1 MSSSLGKNIIL
12 YGLADVIT
20 KCIAFFVFPIYAYLF
35 STDEFGVMALV
46 ITMGGLLGTISNIGM
61 NNAVQRY
68 YFEKPLAKAY
78 VVSSGFWI
86 SIVWAV
92 ITTLLFIGVT
102 YGMKN
107 ILFLKFG
114 IHFHYIFL
122 NLISNFIMIIF
133 IFSQNVARLHFA
145 PIKFMV
151 VTLIN
156 NLLGVGLGLICI
168 IYFELGLTVFFWG
181 NA

>member
-1 MSSSLGKNIIL
+1 MGWQMLLQNAL
-12 YGLADVIT
+12 L
-20 KCIAFFVFPIYAYLF
+20 FVFPIYAYLF

-114 IHFHYIFL
+114 IHFHYIFKP
-122 NLISNFIMIIF
+122 NFQLYYDYF
-133 IFSQNVARLHFA
+133 YFFSKCCEITFC
-145 PIKFMV
+145 
-151 VTLIN
+151 TD
-156 NLLGVGLGLICI
+156 
-168 IYFELGLTVFFWG
+168 
-181 NA
+181 